1 VSDETTRPLT
11 RARIVELALDIID
24 SDGLEALNM
33 RRLAAASGVR
43 PMSLYHHYP
52 NKQAILDAVG
62 ETLSAGSLG
71 ETLSAGSLGETLPA
85 AGGRDAVRQLLV
97 GLHLLARSHPRA
109 LPLISAA
116 VIRTPSGRRWMNE
129 LMRLLLEAGA
139 QPAEAARIYHVLG
152 AYTLGWGYARLLAL
166 DVSPGSIIGQL
177 AGHRD
182 EYPHLLQV
190 GMQLAAWEDTDEFED
205 GLVALLTRVV
215 RLPGWADP

>member
-1 VSDETTRPLT
+1 MPDEARRPLT
-11 RARIVELALDIID
+11 KERIVELALDIID
-24 SDGLEALNM
+24 TDGLEALNM
-33 RRLAAASGVR
+33 RRLASATGVR

-62 ETLSAGSLG
+62 EALSAD
-71 ETLSAGSLGETLPA
+71 SLGETLPGA
-85 AGGRDAVRQLLV
+85 DGRDAVRQLLV
-97 GLHLLARSHPRA
+97 GLHLLVRAHPRA
-109 LPLISAA
+109 LPLISTA
-116 VIRTPSGRRWMNE
+116 VIRTPSGRRWMND

-166 DVSPGSIIGQL
+166 DVSPGSIVGQL
-177 AGHRD
+177 AGHWS

-190 GMQLAAWEDTDEFED
+190 GMPLAAWEDTGEFED
-205 GLVALLTRVV
+205 GLDALLTRAV

>member
-1 VSDETTRPLT
+1 VPGQPRRSLT
-11 RARIVELALDIID
+11 RERIIELALGIID
-24 SDGLEALNM
+24 TDGLEALNM
-33 RRLAAASGVR
+33 RRLASATGVR

-62 ETLSAGSLG
+62 EALSAGSLG
-71 ETLSAGSLGETLPA
+71 GTLPQA
-85 AGGRDAVRQLLV
+85 DGRDAVRQLLV
-97 GLHLLARSHPRA
+97 GLHMLVRAHPRA

-139 QPAEAARIYHVLG
+139 RPAEAARIYHVLG

-177 AGHRD
+177 AGHRG
-182 EYPHLLQV
+182 EYPHLLAV
-190 GMQLAAWEDTDEFED
+190 GMPLAAWDDSGEFED
-205 GLVALLTRVV
+205 GLDALLARVV